1 MKSFLD
7 LIGKWKK
14 GFLSLPRA
22 RQILYTGTVA
32 VILGSLVLLTYT
44 VNRVELAP
52 LYSQLNEQDL
62 GSVVETLKNK
72 KIPYQLSGAGG
83 VSVPRE
89 QLHEVRLLLA
99 TQGVVKGSGVGFE
112 IFDQQK
118 LGSTEFVQRINYQ
131 RALQGELARTINEM
145 NEVQESRVHLV
156 LPSESLFVEDRKPPS
171 AAVVLKLKSGARLES
186 QQVQGIVNLVA
197 GAVQG
202 LTEDKVSILSTDG
215 QVLFRK
221 NAVDNTLQL
230 STLQM
235 QVRSKIEDDLRQK
248 VQSLLE
254 QLTGANKVTTRV
266 TVDMDFNQMQV
277 TEDIY
282 DPDTQVIR
290 SQQRS
295 TENNQGAE
303 LGAKGNPDVP
313 INVEAQLMQSSP
325 PGKDKEKDK
334 ESLNSKASTRQRE
347 TVNYEINRV
356 NRQTTHAPGNVKK
369 ISVAVLVDG
378 PYEMKPNAEGKTEP
392 MFVGRSPE
400 QIKSLE
406 DIVRKAIGYNEGRGD
421 QITVSNIP
429 FATEPSEAGGFVK
442 AENRWVKLAREYI
455 KPVLN
460 VLIVL
465 LVFFLIV
472 RPLMRRFATLSEEM
486 KHLPAPGE
494 ALPSGDQQ
502 TLSLPDQPVERELSL
517 RRRALSLV
525 QQNPDQAAAIIRAI
539 LREEQEA

>member
-7 LIGKWKK
+7 LIRKWKT
-14 GFLSLPRA
+14 GFQGLSRA
-22 RQILYTGTVA
+22 KQILYAGTLA
-32 VILGSLVLLTYT
+32 VVLGSLALLTYT
-44 VNRVELAP
+44 VNRVEFTP

-62 GSVVETLKNK
+62 GGVVETLKNK
-72 KIPYQLSGAGG
+72 KIPYQLNGAGG
-83 VSVPRE
+83 VSIPRE

-254 QLTGANKVTTRV
+254 QVTGANKVTTRV

-282 DPDTQVIR
+282 DPDSQVIR

-325 PGKDKEKDK
+325 PGKDKDKDK
-334 ESLNSKASTRQRE
+334 ESPNSKASTRQRE

-392 MFVGRSPE
+392 VFVGRSPE

-429 FATEPSEAGGFVK
+429 FATESAEADGFVK
-442 AENRWVKLAREYI
+442 AENRWIKLAREYI

-494 ALPSGDQQ
+494 ALPAGDQQ

-539 LREEQEA
+539 LREEQQA

>member
-1 MKSFLD
+1 MKSLLG
-7 LIGKWKK
+7 LIGKWKT

-22 RQILYTGTVA
+22 RQILYVGSLA
-32 VILGSLVLLTYT
+32 VVLGSLALLTYT
-44 VNRVELAP
+44 VNRVEYAP
-52 LYSQLNEQDL
+52 LYSHLNEQDL

-72 KIPYQLSGAGG
+72 KISYQLSGAGG
-83 VSVPRE
+83 ISVPRE

-131 RALQGELARTINEM
+131 RALQGELARTINEL
-145 NEVQESRVHLV
+145 NEVLESRVHLV
-156 LPSESLFVEDRKPPS
+156 LPAESLFMEDRKPPS
-171 AAVVLKLKSGARLES
+171 AAVVLKLKNGARLEP

-202 LTEDKVSILSTDG
+202 LSEDKVSILSTDG

-221 NAVDNTLQL
+221 GAVDSTMQL

-235 QVRSKIEDDLRQK
+235 QVRSNLEEDMRRK

-254 QLTGANKVTTRV
+254 QVTGANKVTTRV
-266 TVDMDFNQMQV
+266 TVDLDFNQMQV

-282 DPDTQVIR
+282 DPDSQVIR

-295 TENNQGAE
+295 TENNQGGE

-313 INVEAQLMQSSP
+313 INVESQLMQSSP
-325 PGKDKEKDK
+325 QGKDKDKDK
-334 ESLNSKASTRQRE
+334 EAPGQKASSRQRE

-356 NRQTTHAPGNVKK
+356 SRQIVHSPGNVKK

-378 PYEMKPNAEGKTEP
+378 PYEMKPNAEGKPEP
-392 MFVGRSPE
+392 VFVGRSPE
-400 QIKSLE
+400 QIKAME
-406 DIVRKAIGYNEGRGD
+406 DIVRKAIGYNESRGD

-429 FATEPSEAGGFVK
+429 FATESAESGFVK
-442 AENRWVKLAREYI
+442 AENPWVKLGREYL
-455 KPVLN
+455 KPALN

-472 RPLMRRFATLSEEM
+472 RPLMRRFETLGDEL
-486 KHLPAPGE
+486 KQLPAPGQ
-494 ALPSGDQQ
+494 ALPGGDQQ
-502 TLSLPDQPVERELSL
+502 VLSLPDEPVERELSL
-517 RRRALSLV
+517 RRRALHLV
-525 QQNPDQAAAIIRAI
+525 QQNPDQAATIIRAM
-539 LREEQEA
+539 LREEQA

>member
-7 LIGKWKK
+7 LIRKWKT
-14 GFLSLPRA
+14 GFQGLSRA
-22 RQILYTGTVA
+22 KQILYAGTLA
-32 VILGSLVLLTYT
+32 VVLGSLALLTYT
-44 VNRVELAP
+44 VNRVEFTP

-62 GSVVETLKNK
+62 GGVVETLKNK
-72 KIPYQLSGAGG
+72 KIPYQLNGAGG
-83 VSVPRE
+83 VSIPRE

-221 NAVDNTLQL
+221 NAVDSTLQL

-235 QVRSKIEDDLRQK
+235 QVRGKIEDDLRQK

-254 QLTGANKVTTRV
+254 QVTGANKVTTRV

-282 DPDTQVIR
+282 DPDSQVIR

-295 TENNQGAE
+295 TENSQGAE

-325 PGKDKEKDK
+325 PGKDKEQDKD
-334 ESLNSKASTRQRE
+334 SPNSKASTRQRE

-356 NRQTTHAPGNVKK
+356 NRQTTHSAGNVKK

-378 PYEMKPNAEGKTEP
+378 PYEMKANAEGKTEP
-392 MFVGRSPE
+392 VFVGRSPE
-400 QIKSLE
+400 QLKSME

-429 FATEPSEAGGFVK
+429 FATESAEAGGFVK
-442 AENRWVKLAREYI
+442 AENRWFKLAREYI
-455 KPVLN
+455 RPVIN

-472 RPLMRRFATLSEEM
+472 RPLMRRFETLSEEM
-486 KHLPAPGE
+486 KQLPAPGE
-494 ALPSGDQQ
+494 ALPGGDHQ

-517 RRRALSLV
+517 RRRALNLV

-539 LREEQEA
+539 LREEQQA

>member
-7 LIGKWKK
+7 LIGKWKT

-22 RQILYTGTVA
+22 KQILYAGTFA
-32 VILGSLVLLTYT
+32 VILGSLALLAYT
-44 VNRVELAP
+44 INRVEFTQ

-72 KIPYQLSGAGG
+72 KIPYQLSGGGG

-171 AAVVLKLKSGARLES
+171 AAVVLKLKSGAHLES

-235 QVRSKIEDDLRQK
+235 QVRSKIEEDLRQK

-254 QLTGANKVTTRV
+254 QVTGANKVTTRV

-282 DPDTQVIR
+282 DPDSQVIR

-295 TENNQGAE
+295 TENSQGAG

-325 PGKDKEKDK
+325 PDKDKDKEA
-334 ESLNSKASTRQRE
+334 SNPKASTRQRE

-356 NRQTTHAPGNVKK
+356 NRQTTHSPGSVKK

-392 MFVGRSPE
+392 VFVGRSAE
-400 QIKSLE
+400 QLKSLE
-406 DIVRKAIGYNEGRGD
+406 DIVRKAIGYNDGRGD

-429 FATEPSEAGGFVK
+429 FATESSEAGGFIE
-442 AENRWVKLAREYI
+442 AENRWIKLAREYI
-455 KPVLN
+455 KPVIN
-460 VLIVL
+460 VLLVI

-472 RPLMRRFATLSEEM
+472 RPLMRRFETLSEEM
-486 KHLPAPGE
+486 KQLPAPGA
-494 ALPSGDQQ
+494 ALPGGDQQ
-502 TLSLPDQPVERELSL
+502 TLSLPDQPLERELSL
-517 RRRALSLV
+517 RKRAFNLV

-539 LREEQEA
+539 LREEQA

>member
-7 LIGKWKK
+7 LIGKWKT
-14 GFLSLPRA
+14 GFLSLSRA
-22 RQILYTGTVA
+22 RQILYVGSLA
-32 VILGSLVLLTYT
+32 VVLGSLALLTYT
-44 VNRVELAP
+44 VNRVEYTP
-52 LYSQLNEQDL
+52 LYSHLNEQDL
-62 GSVVETLKNK
+62 GSVVETLKTK
-72 KIPYQLSGAGG
+72 KIPYQLSGSGG

-131 RALQGELARTINEM
+131 RALQGELARTINEL
-145 NEVQESRVHLV
+145 NEVLESRVHLV
-156 LPSESLFVEDRKPPS
+156 LPAESLFMEDRKPPS
-171 AAVVLKLKSGARLES
+171 AAVVLKLKTGARLEP

-202 LTEDKVSILSTDG
+202 LSEDKVSILSTDG

-221 NAVDNTLQL
+221 SAVDSTLQL

-235 QVRSKIEDDLRQK
+235 QVRTNLEEEMRRK

-254 QLTGANKVTTRV
+254 QVTGANKVTTRV
-266 TVDMDFNQMQV
+266 TVDLDFNQMQV

-282 DPDTQVIR
+282 DPDSQVIR

-295 TENNQGAE
+295 TENSQGGE

-313 INVEAQLMQSSP
+313 INVESQLMQSSP
-325 PGKDKEKDK
+325 QGKDKDK
-334 ESLNSKASTRQRE
+334 EAPGQKASSRQRE

-356 NRQTTHAPGNVKK
+356 NRQTVHSPGTVKK

-378 PYEMKPNAEGKTEP
+378 PYEMKPNAEGKSEP
-392 MFVGRSPE
+392 VFVGRSPE
-400 QIKSLE
+400 QIKALE

-429 FATEPSEAGGFVK
+429 FAAESAESGFVK
-442 AENRWVKLAREYI
+442 AENRWVKLGREYL
-455 KPVLN
+455 KPALN

-472 RPLMRRFATLSEEM
+472 RPLMRRFASLGDEL
-486 KHLPAPGE
+486 KQLPAPGQ
-494 ALPSGDQQ
+494 ALPGGDQQ
-502 TLSLPDQPVERELSL
+502 VLSLPDEPVERELSL
-517 RRRALSLV
+517 RRRALHLV
-525 QQNPDQAAAIIRAI
+525 QQNPDQAASIIRAM
-539 LREEQEA
+539 LREEQA

>member
-7 LIGKWKK
+7 LIQKWKTGLQNLTNAQK
-14 GFLSLPRA
+14 
-22 RQILYTGTVA
+22 ILYLGTFA
-32 VILGSLVLLTYT
+32 VILGSLVFLAYT
-44 VNRVELAP
+44 VNRVEFSP

-62 GSVVETLKNK
+62 GSIVEVLKNK
-72 KIPYQLSGAGG
+72 KIPYELNGASGI
-83 VSVPRE
+83 SVPRE
-89 QLHEVRLLLA
+89 KLHEVRLLLA
-99 TQGVVKGSGVGFE
+99 TQGVMKGSGVGFE

-156 LPSESLFVEDRKPPS
+156 LPAESLFLEDRKPPS
-171 AAVVLKLKSGARLES
+171 AAVVLKLKPGAHLEP
-186 QQVQGIVNLVA
+186 QKVQGIVNLVS

-202 LTEDKVSILSTDG
+202 LTDDKVSILSTDG

-221 NAVDNTLQL
+221 SPVDNSLQL

-235 QVRSKIEDDLRQK
+235 QVRGNLEEDLRRK

-254 QLTGANKVTTRV
+254 QVTGSNKVTTRV

-277 TEDIY
+277 SEDIY
-282 DPDTQVIR
+282 DPDSSVIR

-295 TENNQGAE
+295 TENSQGTE

-313 INVEAQLMQSSP
+313 INVESQLMQSSP
-325 PGKDKEKDK
+325 PGKDKEPPNQKT
-334 ESLNSKASTRQRE
+334 ATRQRE

-356 NRQTTHAPGNVKK
+356 SRQTTHAPGTVKK

-392 MFVGRSPE
+392 VFVGRSPE
-400 QIKSLE
+400 QLKTLE
-406 DIVRKAIGYNEGRGD
+406 DIVRKTIGYNEGRGD

-429 FATEPSEAGGFVK
+429 FATETADSGFVK
-442 AENRWVKLAREYI
+442 AENRWVKLAREYV
-455 KPVLN
+455 KPALN
-460 VLIVL
+460 LLMVL
-465 LVFFLIV
+465 LVFFLVV
-472 RPLMRRFATLSEEM
+472 RPLMRRLQTLSTDTR
-486 KHLPAPGE
+486 HLPAPGE
-494 ALPSGDQQ
+494 SLPGGDPQQ
-502 TLSLPDQPVERELSL
+502 VLSLPEQPVEQELSL
-517 RRRALSLV
+517 RKRVLNLV
-525 QQNPDQAAAIIRAI
+525 HENPDQAATIIRAM
-539 LREEQEA
+539 LREEQA

>member
-1 MKSFLD
+1 MKSFFD
-7 LIGKWKK
+7 LIGRWKT

-22 RQILYTGTVA
+22 RQILYAGSLA
-32 VILGSLVLLTYT
+32 VVLGSLALLTYT
-44 VNRVELAP
+44 VNRVEYTP
-52 LYSQLNEQDL
+52 LYSHLNEQDL

-72 KIPYQLSGAGG
+72 KITYQLSGAGG
-83 VSVPRE
+83 ISVPRE

-131 RALQGELARTINEM
+131 RALQGELARTINEL
-145 NEVQESRVHLV
+145 NEVLESRVHLV
-156 LPSESLFVEDRKPPS
+156 LPAESLFMEDRKPPS
-171 AAVVLKLKSGARLES
+171 AAVVLKLRNGARLEP

-221 NAVDNTLQL
+221 SAFDSTMQL

-235 QVRSKIEDDLRQK
+235 QVRSNFEEDIRRK

-254 QLTGANKVTTRV
+254 QVTGANKVTTRV
-266 TVDMDFNQMQV
+266 TVDLDFNQMQV

-282 DPDTQVIR
+282 DPDSQVIR

-295 TENNQGAE
+295 TENSQGGE

-313 INVEAQLMQSSP
+313 INVESQLMQSSP
-325 PGKDKEKDK
+325 QGKDKDKDK
-334 ESLNSKASTRQRE
+334 EGAGQKASSRQRE

-356 NRQTTHAPGNVKK
+356 NRQIVHSPGNVKK

-378 PYEMKPNAEGKTEP
+378 PYEIKPNAEGKPEP
-392 MFVGRSPE
+392 VFVGRSPE
-400 QIKSLE
+400 QIKAME
-406 DIVRKAIGYNEGRGD
+406 DIVKKAIGYNESRGD

-429 FATEPSEAGGFVK
+429 FAAESAESGFVK
-442 AENRWVKLAREYI
+442 TENRWVKLGREYM
-455 KPVLN
+455 KPAINL
-460 VLIVL
+460 LIVL

-472 RPLMRRFATLSEEM
+472 RPLMRRFETLGDEL
-486 KHLPAPGE
+486 KQLPAPGK
-494 ALPSGDQQ
+494 ALPGGDQEV
-502 TLSLPDQPVERELSL
+502 LSLPDEPVERELSL
-517 RRRALSLV
+517 RRRALQLV

-539 LREEQEA
+539 LREEQA

>member
-1 MKSFLD
+1 MQNFLD
-7 LIGKWKK
+7 LLGKWKN

-22 RQILYTGTVA
+22 RQILYAGSLA
-32 VILGSLVLLTYT
+32 VIIGSLALLTYT
-44 VNRVELAP
+44 VNRVEYAP
-52 LYSQLNEQDL
+52 LYSHLNEHDL
-62 GSVVETLKNK
+62 GGVVETLKTK
-72 KIPYQLSGAGG
+72 KISYKLNSGGG

-99 TQGVVKGSGVGFE
+99 TQGVVKGAGVGFE

-131 RALQGELARTINEM
+131 RALQGELARTINEL
-145 NEVQESRVHLV
+145 NEVLESRVHLV
-156 LPSESLFVEDRKPPS
+156 LPSESLFMEDRKPPS
-171 AAVVLKLKSGARLES
+171 AAVVLKLKSGARLEP
-186 QQVQGIVNLVA
+186 QQVQGIVNLVS

-221 NAVDNTLQL
+221 SPVDNTLQL

-235 QVRSKIEDDLRQK
+235 QVRSNLEEDLRRK

-254 QLTGANKVTTRV
+254 QVTGANKVTTRV
-266 TVDMDFNQMQV
+266 TVDLDFSQMQV

-282 DPDTQVIR
+282 DPDSQVIR

-295 TENNQGAE
+295 TENSQGGD
-303 LGAKGNPDVP
+303 LGARGNPDVP
-313 INVEAQLMQSSP
+313 INVESQLMQSSP
-325 PGKDKEKDK
+325 PGRDKDKDAPAQ
-334 ESLNSKASTRQRE
+334 KASSRQRE

-356 NRQTTHAPGNVKK
+356 NRQIVHSPGSVKK

-378 PYEMKPNAEGKTEP
+378 PYEMKPNAEGKLEP
-392 MFVGRSPE
+392 VFVGRSPE
-400 QIKSLE
+400 QIKTLE
-406 DIVRKAIGYNEGRGD
+406 DIVRKAIGYNEARRD

-429 FATEPSEAGGFVK
+429 FASESAESGFVM
-442 AENRWVKLAREYI
+442 AENRWIKLGREYF
-455 KPVLN
+455 KPALN

-472 RPLMRRFATLSEEM
+472 RPLMRRFEALGEEM
-486 KHLPAPGE
+486 KQLPAPGQ
-494 ALPSGDQQ
+494 ALPAGDGQL
-502 TLSLPDQPVERELSL
+502 LSLPEEPVERELSPRKL
-517 RRRALSLV
+517 AVQLV
-525 QQNPDQAAAIIRAI
+525 QQNPEQAAAIIRAI
-539 LREEQEA
+539 LREEQA

>member
-1 MKSFLD
+1 
-7 LIGKWKK
+7 
-14 GFLSLPRA
+14 
-22 RQILYTGTVA
+22 
-32 VILGSLVLLTYT
+32 
-44 VNRVELAP
+44 
-52 LYSQLNEQDL
+52 LNEQDL
-62 GSVVETLKNK
+62 GSVVETLKTK
-72 KIPYQLSGAGG
+72 KIPYQLSGSSG

-156 LPSESLFVEDRKPPS
+156 LPADSLFVEDRKPPS
-171 AAVVLKLKSGARLES
+171 AAVVLKLKSGARLEP
-186 QQVQGIVNLVA
+186 QQVQGIVNLVS

-221 NAVDNTLQL
+221 NATDNTLQL

-235 QVRSKIEDDLRQK
+235 QVRSNVEEDLRRK

-254 QLTGANKVTTRV
+254 QVTGANKVTTRV
-266 TVDMDFNQMQV
+266 TVDLDFNQMQV
-277 TEDIY
+277 TEDTY
-282 DPDTQVIR
+282 DPDSQVIR

-295 TENNQGAE
+295 TENNQGVE
-303 LGAKGNPDVP
+303 PGARGNPDVP
-313 INVEAQLMQSSP
+313 INVESQLMQSTP
-325 PGKDKEKDK
+325 PAKEKDK
-334 ESLNSKASTRQRE
+334 EGAPQKASSRQRE

-356 NRQTTHAPGNVKK
+356 SRQTTHSPGSVKK

-378 PYEMKPNAEGKTEP
+378 PYEMKPNAEGKAEP
-392 MFVGRSPE
+392 VFVGRSPE
-400 QIKSLE
+400 QLKSLE

-429 FATEPSEAGGFVK
+429 FAVESADGGFVK
-442 AENRWVKLAREYI
+442 AENRWVKLAREYF
-455 KPVLN
+455 KPALNLVL
-460 VLIVL
+460 VL

-472 RPLMRRFATLSEEM
+472 RPLMRRLETMSEEM
-486 KHLPAPGE
+486 KQLPAPGQ
-494 ALPSGDQQ
+494 ALPGGEAQVP
-502 TLSLPDQPVERELSL
+502 SLPEVPMERELSL
-517 RRRALSLV
+517 RRRAHQLV
-525 QQNPDQAAAIIRAI
+525 QQNPDQAAAIIRAM
-539 LREEQEA
+539 LREEEA

>member
-7 LIGKWKK
+7 LMGKWKT

-22 RQILYTGTVA
+22 RQILYVGSLA
-32 VILGSLVLLTYT
+32 VVLGSMVLLTYT
-44 VNRVELAP
+44 VNRVEYAP

-72 KIPYQLSGAGG
+72 KVSYQLSGAGG
-83 VSVPRE
+83 ISVPRD
-89 QLHEVRLLLA
+89 QVHEVRLLLA

-131 RALQGELARTINEM
+131 RALQGELARTINEL
-145 NEVQESRVHLV
+145 NEVLESRVHLV
-156 LPSESLFVEDRKPPS
+156 LPAESLFMEDRKPPS
-171 AAVVLKLKSGARLES
+171 AAVVLKLKNGARLEP

-221 NAVDNTLQL
+221 SPVDSSLQL

-235 QVRSKIEDDLRQK
+235 QVRSNLEEEMRRK

-254 QLTGANKVTTRV
+254 QVTGANKVTTRV
-266 TVDMDFNQMQV
+266 TVDLDFSQMQV

-282 DPDTQVIR
+282 DPDSQVIR

-295 TENNQGAE
+295 TENSQGGE

-313 INVEAQLMQSSP
+313 INVESQLMQSSP
-325 PGKDKEKDK
+325 QGKDKDKDK
-334 ESLNSKASTRQRE
+334 EAPGQKASSRQRE

-356 NRQTTHAPGNVKK
+356 NRQIVHSPGNVKK

-378 PYEMKPNAEGKTEP
+378 PYEVKPNAEGKPEP
-392 MFVGRSPE
+392 VFVGRSPE
-400 QIKSLE
+400 QLKAME
-406 DIVRKAIGYNEGRGD
+406 DIVRKAIGYNESRGD

-429 FATEPSEAGGFVK
+429 FAAESVESGFVK
-442 AENRWVKLAREYI
+442 AENRWVKLGREYI
-455 KPVLN
+455 KPALN

-472 RPLMRRFATLSEEM
+472 RPLMRRFETLGDEM
-486 KHLPAPGE
+486 KQLPAPGK
-494 ALPSGDQQ
+494 ALPGGEQEL
-502 TLSLPDQPVERELSL
+502 LSLPDEPVERELSL
-517 RRRALSLV
+517 RRRALQLV

-539 LREEQEA
+539 LREEQA